1 LKDCELIGTDHLGP
15 HWKEMVAEAVSE
27 TDPRQLREKVA
38 AAEAA
43 IFQRLQRLATSSKGS
58 QTEMR
63 ELRAASDRLLAL
75 KTDVLKFPGWREE

>member
-1 LKDCELIGTDHLGP
+1 MKDCEPIGTDHLGP

-27 TDPRQLREKVA
+27 TDPQQLREKVA

-43 IFQRLQRLATSSKGS
+43 IFQRLQRLANSKGS
-58 QTEMR
+58 HTEMR

-75 KTDVLKFPGWREE
+75 KTDVLKFPDWREE